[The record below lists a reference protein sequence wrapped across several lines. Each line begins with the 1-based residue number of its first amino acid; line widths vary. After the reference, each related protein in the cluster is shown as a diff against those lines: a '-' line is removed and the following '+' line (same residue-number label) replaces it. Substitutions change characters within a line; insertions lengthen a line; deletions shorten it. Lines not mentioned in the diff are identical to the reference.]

1 PMDVTTNVGS
11 KVVFT
16 VNATGATPL
25 GYRWWRMNGSTNT
38 SVSGGNSNS
47 LVFNNV
53 TITDAGNYFAVVTN
67 SVGSVTSR
75 VATLTLDGVPVI
87 IIPPRNQTNNLGS
100 NATFSVVAD
109 GPAPLNYQWF
119 FNTTNVLID
128 ATNTSYIVS
137 NMQATDAGG
146 YSVIITNVA
155 GSVTSSVATLTV
167 RLPPAITNEPMDVT
181 TNVGSKVV
189 FTVNATG
196 ATPLGYR
203 WWRMNG
209 STNTSVSGGNSN
221 SMVFKSVTITNAGN
235 YFAVVTNSVG
245 SVTSRVA
252 TLTVLVVQPTITNQP
267 VNVITNQGATVVFSV
282 GASGSPPFSYQ
293 WWFNNTNL
301 AGTSNPLVL
310 NNVTTNV
317 EGNYF
322 VILTNNFGSAT
333 SQVATLIVA
342 YQSLTPAQ
350 LWLLGHSGTSGD
362 ALMIAMEAGK
372 NYRIQATTNLHDWYN
387 VTNFLSSSTLMNY
400 TNSLATNTTM
410 MFYRIGS
417 P

>member
-1 PMDVTTNVGS
+1 
-11 KVVFT
+11 
-16 VNATGATPL
+16 
-25 GYRWWRMNGSTNT
+25 MNGSTNT

-47 LVFNNV
+47 LVFNN
-53 TITDAGNYFAVVTN
+53 
-67 SVGSVTSR
+67 
-75 VATLTLDGVPVI
+75 
-87 IIPPRNQTNNLGS
+87 
-100 NATFSVVAD
+100 
-109 GPAPLNYQWF
+109 
-119 FNTTNVLID
+119 
-128 ATNTSYIVS
+128 
-137 NMQATDAGG
+137 
-146 YSVIITNVA
+146 
-155 GSVTSSVATLTV
+155 
-167 RLPPAITNEPMDVT
+167 
-181 TNVGSKVV
+181 
-189 FTVNATG
+189 
-196 ATPLGYR
+196 
-203 WWRMNG
+203 
-209 STNTSVSGGNSN
+209 
-221 SMVFKSVTITNAGN
+221 VTITNAGN

-333 SQVATLIVA
+333 SQLATLIVA

>member
-1 PMDVTTNVGS
+1 
-11 KVVFT
+11 
-16 VNATGATPL
+16 
-25 GYRWWRMNGSTNT
+25 
-38 SVSGGNSNS
+38 
-47 LVFNNV
+47 
-53 TITDAGNYFAVVTN
+53 
-67 SVGSVTSR
+67 
-75 VATLTLDGVPVI
+75 
-87 IIPPRNQTNNLGS
+87 
-100 NATFSVVAD
+100 
-109 GPAPLNYQWF
+109 
-119 FNTTNVLID
+119 
-128 ATNTSYIVS
+128 
-137 NMQATDAGG
+137 
-146 YSVIITNVA
+146 
-155 GSVTSSVATLTV
+155 
-167 RLPPAITNEPMDVT
+167 
-181 TNVGSKVV
+181 
-189 FTVNATG
+189 
-196 ATPLGYR
+196 
-203 WWRMNG
+203 
-209 STNTSVSGGNSN
+209 
-221 SMVFKSVTITNAGN
+221 
-235 YFAVVTNSVG
+235 
-245 SVTSRVA
+245 
-252 TLTVLVVQPTITNQP
+252 
-267 VNVITNQGATVVFSV
+267 V